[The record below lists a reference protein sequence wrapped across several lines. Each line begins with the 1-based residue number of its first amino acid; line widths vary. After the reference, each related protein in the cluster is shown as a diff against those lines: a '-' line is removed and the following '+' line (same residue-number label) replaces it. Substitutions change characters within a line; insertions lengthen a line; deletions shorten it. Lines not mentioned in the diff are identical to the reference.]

1 MAQRNVVNF
10 LDKKAG
16 TSSLNL
22 TIDLG
27 SKRSRN
33 ERQNKTQSV
42 DSRVMDAKC
51 LRCESRRAL
60 DGKSSIKS
68 MYYSVYDQKFER
80 IKQYNADAKQ
90 VLQGH
95 KRQYNKQLRAKL
107 DDIVRRDQELMKC
120 IPHDLC
126 NSHL

>member
-22 TIDLG
+22 SIDLG
-27 SKRSRN
+27 SKRSRT
-33 ERQNKTQSV
+33 ERQNKTLSV
-42 DSRVMDAKC
+42 DSRVMDAKS
-51 LRCESRRAL
+51 SRSRAL

-68 MYYSVYDQKFER
+68 MYYSVYDQEFER

-90 VLQGH
+90 VL
-95 KRQYNKQLRAKL
+95 
-107 DDIVRRDQELMKC
+107 
-120 IPHDLC
+120 
-126 NSHL
+126 

>member
-1 MAQRNVVNF
+1 MAQRNAVNF

-42 DSRVMDAKC
+42 DSRVMDAKS
-51 LRCESRRAL
+51 SRSRAL

>member
-1 MAQRNVVNF
+1 
-10 LDKKAG
+10 
-16 TSSLNL
+16 
-22 TIDLG
+22 
-27 SKRSRN
+27 
-33 ERQNKTQSV
+33 
-42 DSRVMDAKC
+42 
-51 LRCESRRAL
+51 
-60 DGKSSIKS
+60 
-68 MYYSVYDQKFER
+68 MYYSVYDQEFER